1 MALWIRTLLSNI
13 SIFFIGVTG
22 ASCLWAQG
30 GLLDELNRLEPSRA
44 SEREKVYETFFGTR
58 VINGHSVETP
68 LTRSLQFIIA
78 HRFGRVNSGFY
89 QFFGLDQASIR
100 FGFEYGILDRLCVG
114 FGRSTFRGTWDGFV
128 KGRVLEQQKG
138 TGAMPLSL
146 TLVAGMAVD
155 GRRRLY
161 LDGRKEDFS
170 DRLSYYYQ
178 ALVAR
183 KFGSWFS
190 LQLMPTLVHQNI
202 VKTPQDPN
210 LLFVMGGAIRFRI
223 TPSFAVL
230 AEYYHRVA
238 DNPQAAWHNPV
249 ALGVDINT
257 GGHVFQIQL
266 TNAQA
271 MFETG
276 FMRMTTGNVL
286 KGDIHLGFNI
296 VRSFGFS
303 QRKTRKA

>member
-1 MALWIRTLLSNI
+1 MAYWIRTLLSKC
-13 SIFFIGVTG
+13 FIGLAG
-22 ASCLWAQG
+22 ASGLWAQG
-30 GLLDELNRLEPSRA
+30 GLLDELNRLDPA
-44 SEREKVYETFFGTR
+44 KTAERDKVYETFFGTR

-68 LTRSLQFIIA
+68 VARSLQFIIA

-100 FGFEYGILDRLCVG
+100 FGFEYGILDRLCAG

-128 KGRVLEQQKG
+128 KGRVLEQQIGK
-138 TGAMPLSL
+138 GAMPLSL
-146 TLVAGMAVD
+146 TLLAGMAVD

-161 LDGRKEDFS
+161 LDGRKEEFP

-183 KFGSWFS
+183 KFGTWLS

-210 LLFVMGGAIRFRI
+210 LLFVMGGAARFRI
-223 TPSFAVL
+223 TPSFAIL
-230 AEYYHRVA
+230 TEYYYRVS
-238 DNPQAAWHNPV
+238 DNPQAPWHNPI

-276 FMRMTTGNVL
+276 FMRMTTGNIL

-296 VRSFGFS
+296 VRSFGFP
-303 QRKTRKA
+303 QRKIPKA

>member
-1 MALWIRTLLSNI
+1 MAHWIRSPLSKCI
-13 SIFFIGVTG
+13 LWLSGTV
-22 ASCLWAQG
+22 SLWAQG
-30 GLLDELNRLEPSRA
+30 SLLDELNKLDA
-44 SEREKVYETFFGTR
+44 SKTEEREKVYETFFGTR

-68 LTRSLQFIIA
+68 VARSLQFIIA

-100 FGFEYGILDRLCVG
+100 FGFEYGILDRLCAG
-114 FGRSTFRGTWDGFV
+114 FGRSTFRGTWDAFL

-138 TGAMPLSL
+138 KGAMPLSL
-146 TLVAGMAVD
+146 TLMAGMALD

-161 LDGRKEDFS
+161 LDGRNEDFS
-170 DRLSYYYQ
+170 DRLSFYYQ
-178 ALVAR
+178 ALAAR
-183 KFGSWFS
+183 KFGTWLSV
-190 LQLMPTLVHQNI
+190 QLMPTLVHQNI
-202 VKTPQDPN
+202 VKTPDDPN
-210 LLFVMGGAIRFRI
+210 MLFIMGGAARFRI
-223 TPSFAVL
+223 TPSFAIL
-230 AEYYHRVA
+230 AEYYYRVA
-238 DNPQAAWHNPV
+238 DNPQAPWHNPV

-276 FMRMTTGNVL
+276 FMRMTTGNIL

-296 VRSFGFS
+296 VRSFGFP
-303 QRKTRKA
+303 QRNRRKS